1 MGRSVPRRKTFIA
14 PPGPIADGLSIG
26 LLGGSFNPAHEGHC
40 HVSAVAMK
48 RLGLDYVW
56 WMVAP
61 QNPLK
66 PVMGMAPLDNRLR
79 FARAHARH
87 PRLLIMDIERDI
99 GTRYTIDTLK
109 ALQRRF
115 PRVHFVWLMGSDNL
129 ETLHRWR
136 RWQDI
141 VRRIPVVVVMRPGSV
156 LAPLKAKAAERFAHN
171 RVTSAKGFARRVP
184 PALIV
189 LDGPRNP
196 QSSTAI
202 RAAGNTSRDLVA
214 AVPTC

>member
-1 MGRSVPRRKTFIA
+1 MPRRKAFIG
-14 PPGPIADGLSIG
+14 PPGPIAPGLTIG

-79 FARAHARH
+79 FARAHAKD
-87 PRLLIMDIERDI
+87 PRLVIMDIERDI

-109 ALQRRF
+109 ALRRRF
-115 PRVHFVWLMGSDNL
+115 PQVHFVWLMGSDNL
-129 ETLHRWR
+129 ASLHRWR

-141 VRRIPVVVVMRPGSV
+141 VRFIPIAVVMRPGAV
-156 LAPLKAKAAERFAHN
+156 LAPLKAKAAERFARY
-171 RVTSAKGFARRVP
+171 RVYSARGFARRVP

-189 LDGPRNP
+189 LDGPRNR

-202 RAAGNTSRDLVA
+202 RAAANKSRDLVA
-214 AVPTC
+214 TVPTC